1 MALITSAAT
10 GNFNATGTWSGGV
23 VPVAGD
29 EARVSNGHVVT
40 ITANATA
47 TLLSNSG
54 TGYFV
59 LNSGVTLT
67 ANVTNATSTGNNPCV
82 RFTSASPA
90 SATIVGNIT
99 ASGTSAANAHA
110 VQNSSTGTLN
120 ITGNVTG
127 GSSQTSNGV
136 VNSTTGT
143 VNITGNCT
151 GGTSGN
157 CWSVNNTSGQIVVT
171 GNVTGGSA
179 TAASG
184 FPSGISNDTGT
195 VTVTGI
201 VSAGAIAS
209 SHGISNLTTGNITVV
224 GEVIATNGANGIN
237 STNTS
242 SVVRASGSMT
252 YSANGTL
259 PIMANR
265 FFLNTTPSQART
277 RYALNGSSTYFD
289 MSGADVAAAG
299 GVATSNV
306 RAGVTYAG
314 LTGTCAVP
322 PAASVAL
329 GVPVDNTTGTA
340 ILTGAA
346 IATAVWGAATRTLTA
361 GGGIS
366 ASDVWDYATRS
377 LTTSSGATAV
387 EIRQEMD
394 SNSTKLA
401 NLDATV
407 SSRLATSG
415 YTAPSAAPTAA
426 QNATAV
432 WGAATKEITGGTVT
446 TLTNAPSVPSAASI
460 RAEIDSSSTQLAAI
474 KAKTDLLPASP
485 AATGDIPSANISA
498 IKAKTDL
505 LETTRLAQC
514 STVATTGAQLA
525 AALS

>member
-1 MALITSAAT
+1 
-10 GNFNATGTWSGGV
+10 
-23 VPVAGD
+23 
-29 EARVSNGHVVT
+29 
-40 ITANATA
+40 
-47 TLLSNSG
+47 
-54 TGYFV
+54 
-59 LNSGVTLT
+59 
-67 ANVTNATSTGNNPCV
+67 V
-82 RFTSASPA
+82 RFTSALPA

-99 ASGTSAANAHA
+99 ASGTATNAHA

-127 GSSQTSNGV
+127 GASQTSNGV

-157 CWSVNNTSGQIVVT
+157 CWAVNNTNGQIVVT

-179 TAASG
+179 TAATG
-184 FPSGISNDTGT
+184 FPSGIFNDTGT

-209 SHGISNLTTGNITVV
+209 SHGIQNNSTGSVTVV

-242 SVVRASGSMT
+242 SVVRVSGSMT

-265 FFLNTTPSQART
+265 FFLNATPSQART

-314 LTGTCAVP
+314 LTGTLAVP
-322 PAASVAL
+322 PAASVSL

-340 ILTGAA
+340 VLTGSDM
-346 IATAVWGAATRTLTA
+346 ATAVWGAATRTLTA

-366 ASDVWDYATRS
+366 ASDVWDYATRT
-377 LTTSSGATAV
+377 LTSASGPTAV
-387 EIRQEMD
+387 QIRQEMD

-407 SSRLATSG
+407 SSRLAPSG
-415 YTAPSAAPTAA
+415 TL
-426 QNATAV
+426 AV
-432 WGAATKEITGGTVT
+432 VT
-446 TLTNAPSVPSAASI
+446 TLTNAPTVPTA
-460 RAEIDSSSTQLAAI
+460 AAI
-474 KAKTDLLPASP
+474 ASQVRTELSVELGRVDQAISTRATPAN
-485 AATGDIPSANISA
+485 IPSADISA
-498 IKAKTDL
+498 IKAKTDAVNVDRINNTA
-505 LETTRLAQC
+505 TTAIVGNLLAQ
-514 STVATTGAQLA
+514 ANR
-525 AALS
+525 